1 MDISVDWESKRNSE
15 LEDETLVT
23 TLKTDVMIVGAGPT
37 GLALACQLIRHGV
50 DFTIIDTKENTT
62 PYSKAIGVQARTL
75 EIYEQM
81 GLAQPLIDQGKI
93 TSHVRMLEG
102 GEVRTEVD
110 LSNLGQGLSPYPFLL
125 IVEQGKHEKILH
137 SFIKAHNKEV
147 LWQTTLADF
156 SQSEA
161 GVTGTIVNSSG
172 EERGFEA
179 QYLVA
184 CDGAKSRVRVDLGMT
199 FEGSTFERLFYV
211 ADVQLTWDLPHD
223 MLTACL
229 AKDRSTAFFPMPGK
243 ERYRIVGVFPENSD
257 KREGEIP
264 FDEIEQQILEDA
276 ELKLD
281 IYKVNWFSTYKV
293 HSRRVNKFSE
303 GRCFL
308 AGDSAHI
315 HTPVGAQGM
324 NTGIQDGYNLA
335 WKLALVLRCNA
346 DAKVLATYHEERSEV
361 ARRLLETTDRMFD
374 LLMSPASLLAFARTH
389 IFPHVANFLVGLDAV
404 NQFIFP
410 LISQIGITYRN
421 RSLSADQD
429 EEFEVHAGDRMPY
442 LQIDG
447 KSVYDLLHRPLFH
460 LITFTDNQDD
470 GEFHNEIEREY
481 AGFIDHHILPLQPH
495 AAEVFGTDKPF
506 SVLLRPDNYIGFVS
520 ADTSLSKIRSYFE
533 DVIGRFPHQPSSDLT
548 VPKVT
553 GFAN

>member
-1 MDISVDWESKRNSE
+1 M
-15 LEDETLVT
+15 VT

-50 DFTIIDTKENTT
+50 DFTIIDTREGTT

-75 EIYEQM
+75 EIYEQI
-81 GLAQPLIDQGKI
+81 GLAEQLVEEGTI

-102 GEVRTEVD
+102 GEVRTEVE

-125 IVEQGKHEKILH
+125 IVEQGKHERILH
-137 SFIKAHNKEV
+137 NFIKANNKDV
-147 LWQTTLADF
+147 LWQITLGDF

-161 GVTGTIVNSSG
+161 GVTGTIVNPSG
-172 EERGFEA
+172 EEQAFEA

-184 CDGAKSRVRVDLGMT
+184 CDGAKSRVREELGMT
-199 FEGSTFERLFYV
+199 FTGSTFERLFYV
-211 ADVQLTWDLPHD
+211 ADVQIAWNFPHD

-243 ERYRIVGVFPENSD
+243 DRYRIVGVFPEDTD
-257 KREGEIP
+257 KRAGEILYE
-264 FDEIEQQILEDA
+264 EIEQQILEDA
-276 ELKLD
+276 QIDLD

-293 HSRRVNKFSE
+293 HSRRVNKFSQ

-335 WKLALVLRCNA
+335 WKLALVLRGDA
-346 DAKVLATYHEERSEV
+346 DAKVLGTYHEERSEV
-361 ARRLLETTDRMFD
+361 AKRLLETTDRMFD
-374 LLMSPASLLAFARTH
+374 LLMSPARLLAFVRTH
-389 IFPHVANFLVGLDAV
+389 IFPHVANFLVGLDTV

-421 RSLSADQD
+421 RSLSVDHD
-429 EEFEVHAGDRMPY
+429 EAFEIHAGDRMPY
-442 LQIDG
+442 FLVDG
-447 KSVYDLLHRPLFH
+447 KSIYDWLHRPSFH
-460 LITFTDNQDD
+460 LLTFTDNQND
-470 GEFHNEIEREY
+470 GEFQNEIEREY
-481 AGFIDHHILPLQPH
+481 AALVDHHILPLH
-495 AAEVFGTDKPF
+495 SRAAEVFGTDKPF

-520 ADTSLSKIRSYFE
+520 TDTSLTKLRAYFE
-533 DVIGRFPHQPSSDLT
+533 NVIGRFQHQPGSDLKR
-548 VPKVT
+548 KVV
-553 GFAN
+553 GFAK